1 MADWYYIGHYGQLG
15 PLTREQVEELVG
27 GGVIARE
34 TFVWKAGMVD
44 WIPADRHP
52 ELSALFV
59 VPTSYNTPPPSP
71 APPSAPV
78 SPGSYAPPT
87 QNYSAPTFGGFPA
100 TTQHGAYPE
109 QLQMRQTQ
117 LYSAAR
123 SDRSRALA
131 GVLQLIFPGIGRIY
145 LGYSAIGVLQLV
157 SSLCFF
163 GYIWSIIDG
172 IIILTGGVRI
182 DGFGRPMGD

>member
-1 MADWYYIGHYGQLG
+1 
-15 PLTREQVEELVG
+15 
-27 GGVIARE
+27 
-34 TFVWKAGMVD
+34 
-44 WIPADRHP
+44 
-52 ELSALFV
+52 
-59 VPTSYNTPPPSP
+59 
-71 APPSAPV
+71 
-78 SPGSYAPPT
+78 
-87 QNYSAPTFGGFPA
+87 
-100 TTQHGAYPE
+100 
-109 QLQMRQTQ
+109 MRQTQ